1 MTITTLHAVL
11 ATVLATVLA
20 AVLIGAATAAPL
32 PTFAFSPLS
41 QAATSAAADDV
52 EHATEWP
59 TGGDEAAI
67 KRSVAKLRKARND
80 EMEIGGRGEVVAI
93 GAAAAPFLLRVL
105 GKEKG
110 EDARERLT
118 NALDLVTTA
127 EHTRL
132 LAKHFEDKP
141 DALRHYALRRVAIL
155 GDPGLRETAETLLD
169 TLEARAAD
177 PKARKKVSEVDLDL
191 AALLCVAT
199 GSPRGLA
206 RVLPLAAPKLWVRW
220 RTTLRPVA
228 ASARVAGVEVGQAIA
243 GSLRGAEGMSERV
256 AALNLLA
263 YAGGKELT
271 RAVRPSLD
279 AEENNVKIAAI
290 NALRMMVDGDPPL
303 DRLSTFDA
311 IERANK
317 WKTRL

>member
-1 MTITTLHAVL
+1 MSVTALLAVL
-11 ATVLATVLA
+11 LTGAT
-20 AVLIGAATAAPL
+20 ATAAPL
-32 PTFAFSPLS
+32 STFAFSLLP
-41 QAATSAAADDV
+41 QATTATAADDV

-67 KRSVAKLRKARND
+67 KRSVAKLRKARNE
-80 EMEIGGRGEVVAI
+80 EMEVGGREEIVAI
-93 GAAAAPFLLRVL
+93 GAAAAPFLLRSL
-105 GKEKG
+105 GKEKS

-118 NALDLVTTA
+118 DALDLVTTA

-132 LAKHFEDKP
+132 LAEHFEDKS
-141 DALRHYALRRVAIL
+141 DALRHYTLRRVAIL
-155 GDPGLRETAETLLD
+155 GDPGLRETAEALLD
-169 TLEARAAD
+169 ALEARAAD
-177 PKARKKVSEVDLDL
+177 PKARKKVSEVDLDH

-220 RTTLRPVA
+220 RSTLRPVA
-228 ASARVAGVEVGQAIA
+228 ASARAAGVEVGQAIGGA
-243 GSLRGAEGMSERV
+243 LRGAEGMSERV

-263 YAGGKELT
+263 YAGDKELT

-317 WKTRL
+317 WKARL